1 MWKSS
6 WIIVNYSNIHV
17 VQNEAIASAR
27 RSAAGSH
34 RQRLI
39 LRLLRRPEQRPARRL
54 LARLHPADLARLVPL
69 LTPEEQDRLLPTLLE
84 LGIAGRI
91 VAELGSD
98 AQGSLLAKLDD
109 GAVANLL
116 RPLSANDA
124 VDLLERLEPE
134 RAQAVLALMDRQ
146 AANQLTNLMHYG
158 AATAGGLMDP
168 DAPHFSAEQTVDE
181 TLKQVRQLA
190 ESRRLF
196 YLYIT
201 DERLHLLGIASL
213 WQLVTAAAD
222 RPLREIMSAE
232 VVTVR
237 VDTPQEEVAL
247 VFSRYDLLM
256 IPVVDGEGRFAGAIT
271 VDDVLDV
278 VEAQAT
284 QDLYRLANLSVQE
297 GVATSAAK
305 SFRLRLP
312 WLLVNL
318 GTAFLAAAVVSHY
331 QETISK
337 YVVLAVFMPIVAG
350 MGGNAGTQTL
360 TVMVRALALGEMDVR
375 RASGVLLRQ
384 TLVGA
389 MNGVAT
395 GLVLGAV
402 ALAWE
407 RNLTLAAV
415 LCFAET
421 LNLTIAGFFGAGVPL
436 VLRRLRLDPA
446 LGSSIFVTTAT
457 DVGGFLAFL
466 GTATLLL
473 SRLQP

>member
-1 MWKSS
+1 M
-6 WIIVNYSNIHV
+6 
-17 VQNEAIASAR
+17 QNEAIASAR

-39 LRLLRRPEQRPARRL
+39 LRLLRRPEQRPARRM

-69 LTPEEQDRLLPTLLE
+69 LTPVEQDRLMETLLE
-84 LGIAGRI
+84 LKLAGRML
-91 VAELGSD
+91 AELGPETQ
-98 AQGSLLAKLDD
+98 ATVLAKLDD
-109 GAVANLL
+109 AALAGLL
-116 RPLSANDA
+116 RHISPNDA
-124 VDLLERLEPE
+124 VDVLERLEPE
-134 RAQAVLALMDRQ
+134 RAQLVLALMDRP
-146 AANQLTNLMHYG
+146 AAGQLANLMLYG

-168 DAPHFSAEQTVDE
+168 EAPHFSAEQTVDE
-181 TLKQVRQLA
+181 TLKQVRHLA

-201 DERLHLLGIASL
+201 DERLHLLGIVSL
-213 WQLVTAAAD
+213 WQLVTASTE
-222 RPLREIMSAE
+222 RPLREIMSTE

-237 VDTPQEEVAL
+237 VDTPEEEVAQ

-256 IPVVDGEGRFAGAIT
+256 IPVVDSEGRFTGAIT

-284 QDLYRLANLSVQE
+284 EDLYRLANLSVQE
-297 GVATSAAK
+297 GVATPAVRSA
-305 SFRLRLP
+305 RLRLP

-318 GTAFLAAAVVSHY
+318 ATAFLAAAVVS
-331 QETISK
+331 QFEATISK

-360 TVMVRALALGEMDVR
+360 TVMVRALALGEMDMR
-375 RASGVLLRQ
+375 RAGGVLLRQ
-384 TLVGA
+384 TLVGL

-395 GLVLGAV
+395 GLVLGLV
-402 ALAWE
+402 ALVWE
-407 RNLTLAAV
+407 RNPVLAGI
-415 LCFAET
+415 LFFAET
-421 LNLTIAGFFGAGVPL
+421 VNLTIAGFFGAGVPL
-436 VLRRLRLDPA
+436 VLRRLDLDPA

-457 DVGGFLAFL
+457 DVCGFLAFL

-473 SRLQP
+473 SHLLP